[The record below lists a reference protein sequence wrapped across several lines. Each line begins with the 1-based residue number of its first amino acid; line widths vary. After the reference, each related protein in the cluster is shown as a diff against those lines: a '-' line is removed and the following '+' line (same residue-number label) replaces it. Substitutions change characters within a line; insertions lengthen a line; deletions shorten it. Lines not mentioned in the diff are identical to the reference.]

1 MVPKP
6 STGLALAALAL
17 LAAVPTARA
26 ADTGLR
32 ESRRRY
38 VVAALGDSLTD
49 TRVGGGRYM
58 AMLGKKC
65 PESRFD
71 AYGVGGQQTRHLR
84 WRFTQDLFGEG
95 LGATVAKK
103 PGYTHVIIL
112 GGVND
117 LSGGVVEETRLAKTK
132 EHLSWMYR
140 TAHERSLK
148 VVALTVPPWG
158 GVRGDHDRAVTADIN
173 GWIREQAH
181 TGAVDHAVD
190 IHPLLACGSNESLCD
205 PLRKIPQDPIHW
217 GNEGHSVV
225 AAALH
230 REVFADCE

>member
-1 MVPKP
+1 VVPKR
-6 STGLALAALAL
+6 SVTVALAALAL
-17 LAAVPTARA
+17 LAAVPAARA
-26 ADTGLR
+26 DETEARDPKKK
-32 ESRRRY
+32 Y

-95 LGATVAKK
+95 LTGQQAKK
-103 PGYTHVIIL
+103 PAYTHVIVL
-112 GGVND
+112 AGVND

-132 EHLSWMYR
+132 EHFTWMYR

-148 VVALTVPPWG
+148 VVAMTVPPWG
-158 GVRGDHDRAVTADIN
+158 GVRGEHDRAVTADIN
-173 GWIREQAH
+173 GWIRDQAR
-181 TGAVDHAVD
+181 TGAVDHVVD
-190 IHPLLACGSNESLCD
+190 IHPLLACGPNEALCE
-205 PLRKIPQDPIHW
+205 PLRKVPKDPIHW
-217 GNEGHSVV
+217 GDEGHSVV
-225 AAALH
+225 AGALF
-230 REVFADCE
+230 REVFSDCE